1 MSLTTKEFCIW
12 LKGALDAS
20 GTAPND
26 EMLGRMLK
34 MVSIDKGM
42 YGARDDSDADKF
54 VKELLTATQ
63 PVFGEPVS
71 LSPKRVEGMVLAL
84 DKVLTGWPATTL
96 AKTWKDAQIQSAI
109 DAQTRLNHNLGQAQ
123 PSITVQDLYH

>member
-1 MSLTTKEFCIW
+1 MVKAKIKGLTLHRPW
-12 LKGALDAS
+12 GYAS
-20 GTAPND
+20 
-26 EMLGRMLK
+26 E
-34 MVSIDKGM
+34 
-42 YGARDDSDADKF
+42 ADKF

-96 AKTWKDAQIQSAI
+96 AKTYRSSGP
-109 DAQTRLNHNLGQAQ
+109 TPEMTQAYW
-123 PSITVQDLYH
+123 DK